1 MIAFREE
8 HTCNL
13 VNLRASLPENTYIC
27 MAYIKKTFMQYTLED
42 ITKILSSE
50 ISSSLSRCGLM
61 FRIFSRVKSESSTR
75 KKIEGKY
82 SDRKSK
88 LQDMIGIRI
97 VVYFQDDVDVL
108 ALYYSVGDV
117 VKKAIDEFDSSTFRP
132 QRLNITS
139 RIPAEMVEE
148 FIAALPENFRDR
160 IEPTYEIQIRTVFS
174 EGWHEVEHDMRYKC
188 KEEWAGC
195 ESYSRA
201 LNGVIATLET
211 AEWNMKAIFADLAR
225 HNFRHSDYTAML
237 RNKFHL
243 KFKPGSMSEYLI
255 NYLNDNR
262 HVAEAALNVDR
273 LIVLY
278 TLLTHKAGFDLTY
291 DNLFFLINR
300 IEMMDMDLMA
310 IEPEDTKQ
318 MLDAFLNS

>member
-1 MIAFREE
+1 MQHTLDKIAVQI
-8 HTCNL
+8 T
-13 VNLRASLPENTYIC
+13 S
-27 MAYIKKTFMQYTLED
+27 D
-42 ITKILSSE
+42 ISD
-50 ISSSLSRCGLM
+50 SLSRCGLM
-61 FRIFSRVKSESSTR
+61 FRIFSRVKSETSIR
-75 KKIEGKY
+75 KKLNVKY
-82 SDRKSK
+82 ATKKSK

-139 RIPAEMVEE
+139 RIPAEMVDE
-148 FIAALPENFRDR
+148 FITAIPVEFRDR

-174 EGWHEVEHDMRYKC
+174 EGWHEVEHDLRYKC
-188 KEEWAGC
+188 KEDWEGC
-195 ESYSRA
+195 EPYSRA

-211 AEWNMKAIFADLAR
+211 AEWNMKAIFADMAR

-243 KFKPGSMSEYLI
+243 RFQSAALSEELTG
-255 NYLNDNR
+255 YLNNNR
-262 HVAEAALNVDR
+262 HLAEAALNADR
-273 LIVLY
+273 LIVIY
-278 TLLTHKAGFDLTY
+278 TLLTHKADFNLTF

-318 MLDAFLNS
+318 KLNSFLNS